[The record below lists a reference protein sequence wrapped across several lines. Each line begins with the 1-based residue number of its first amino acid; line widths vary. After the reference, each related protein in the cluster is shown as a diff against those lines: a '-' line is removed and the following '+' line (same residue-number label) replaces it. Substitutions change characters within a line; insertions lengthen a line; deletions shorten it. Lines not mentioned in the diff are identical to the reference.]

1 MGTLRHRQLQVVT
14 REGRM
19 DATDWEHSS
28 THLIDNEAD
37 IEISCPATYVIATSD
52 SNEKSA
58 HRADYKCDGTADDA
72 QINAAITA
80 LPTNGG
86 TIVLMEGT
94 YDITATIS
102 ITKPVKLCGVGWST
116 ILKPSADVSV
126 ITVGNGSTA
135 ETDVEICHLQIDG
148 NKSSLTSTSHGVY
161 FNTSI
166 SRSSV
171 HDCYIHDTH
180 DTGIHMV
187 TVNQVNIY
195 DNLIVDV
202 GTGSAGG
209 GIGFNS
215 GSYRCT
221 VSGNTIISPNKH
233 GIVISGGD
241 GHCYD
246 FTISGN
252 YIYSSGEIGISA
264 DQDTDYVTITNNVID
279 TTTLDGINLE
289 SSGATITHSG
299 IISNNVV
306 KNAGSSGISIGG
318 VAGTVSK
325 NNIVSNNTIEDSA
338 NNGILAIYCDNCVI
352 SGNSSY
358 SNAWS
363 GIAVDTSEAITVI
376 GNSCYL
382 NDQHG
387 IALDDSSE
395 CTVTGNICRNNNID
409 NGTYYGIG
417 VYTSAAATTNNILTG
432 NRCYDDQ
439 GTKTQDYGIAEAGS
453 ADYTT
458 IVGNDVTGNKD
469 GGITKAGANTIVR
482 DNLGYVTENDGTSS
496 IASGDTT
503 KAVAHGLAATPTV
516 INVIFAEQGTNDYGR
531 WWISSVGATNF
542 TVNVSAD
549 PGASNL
555 DFWWEAKVR

>member
-1 MGTLRHRQLQVVT
+1 MGVIKHADLTNLT
-14 REGRM
+14 R
-19 DATDWEHSS
+19 TDWTDESN
-28 THLIDNEAD
+28 HLIGDQPDMN
-37 IEISCPATYVIATSD
+37 IVRTATWVLAASNSD
-52 SNEKSA
+52 SQSIA
-58 HRADYKCDGTADDA
+58 MADYVCDGTADDV
-72 QINAAITA
+72 QINSAITA

-86 TIVLMEGT
+86 MIVLLEGT

-126 ITVGNGSTA
+126 ITVGNGATA

-148 NKSSLTSTSHGVY
+148 NKASLTSTSHGVY

-166 SRSSV
+166 SRSLV

-215 GSYRCT
+215 ASYRCT

-246 FTISGN
+246 FIISGN

-306 KNAGSSGISIGG
+306 KNAGASGISIGG

-363 GIAVDTSEAITVI
+363 GIAVDTSEAITVN

-395 CTVTGNICRNNNID
+395 CTATGNTCRNNNQD
-409 NGTYYGIG
+409 AGSYYGIG
-417 VYTSAAATTNNILTG
+417 VYTSAATCTDNVISG

-439 GTKTQDYGIAEAGS
+439 TPKTQTYGIGEGGS
-453 ADYTT
+453 TDYN
-458 IVGNDVTGNKD
+458 IITGNNCR
-469 GGITKAGANTIVR
+469 GNLTQNIYTLVENNTR
-482 DNLGYVTENDGTSS
+482 LSGNLE
-496 IASGDTT
+496 
-503 KAVAHGLAATPTV
+503 
-516 INVIFAEQGTNDYGR
+516 
-531 WWISSVGATNF
+531 
-542 TVNVSAD
+542 
-549 PGASNL
+549 
-555 DFWWEAKVR
+555 